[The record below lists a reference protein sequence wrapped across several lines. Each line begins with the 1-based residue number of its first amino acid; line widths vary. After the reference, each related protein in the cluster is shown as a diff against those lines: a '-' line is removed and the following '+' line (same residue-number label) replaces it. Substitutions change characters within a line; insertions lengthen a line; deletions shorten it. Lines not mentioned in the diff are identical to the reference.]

1 MKGLILTRLG
11 YYAIGIIALL
21 LWLAAGSAN
30 AQVVVDRT
38 IATVSDGVRT
48 ELITRSDLMWHLALE
63 PGMPIDPPGEP
74 ALRHALQHEIEL
86 RIYSLEAAR
95 LPRPAPTGPE
105 IADKVRDI
113 LSKGKISR
121 VEFERRLK
129 AVGFSSIGDAN
140 FERIMERRVEIEN
153 YLKFRFESFVVVTAE
168 DEAVYYRDVW
178 VPDFKRKN
186 PAVAVPSLEEARA
199 LVNEGVVQQRV
210 AANMET
216 FIEEAKRRVQIVII
230 AEPTA

>member
-1 MKGLILTRLG
+1 MRLG
-11 YYAIGIIALL
+11 GFTLSVLLIAL
-21 LWLAAGSAN
+21 WLTAVSADG
-30 AQVVVDRT
+30 QVVVDKT
-38 IATVSDGVRT
+38 TATVSDGVRT

-63 PGMPIDPPGEP
+63 PGTPIDPPSEE

-86 RIYSLEAAR
+86 RIYTLEAAR
-95 LPRPAPTGPE
+95 LPRTAPT
-105 IADKVRDI
+105 ADELAEKVKDI
-113 LSKGKISR
+113 LAAGRISA

-129 AVGFSSIGDAN
+129 LVGFTSVSDLN
-140 FERIMERRVEIEN
+140 FERMMGRRVAIEK

-178 VPDFKRKN
+178 VPDFQRRN
-186 PAVAVPSLEEARA
+186 PGVTVPSLEEARVR
-199 LVNEGVVQQRV
+199 VNKGVVQQRV

-230 AEPTA
+230 SEPT